1 MFMNSF
7 SMRKLADHKRK
18 YTMGKKDK
26 EEVKEKK
33 DTSPKFISPCG
44 LDVGTMNLVSAFL
57 ENPNDKPSKSLTRR
71 IRNNYL
77 HLDNPEDF
85 DVQRYSHV
93 VIEGETYILG
103 EDAFKLGNVFN
114 KEVSRCMKAGLIAA
128 GELEGMDVVSAMI
141 QSLIGKGDGTK
152 KCVYS
157 VPADPID
164 KTIDNKYH
172 EQFFGRVLSHLGWI
186 PHPMNEALA
195 VAYSEL
201 ENDDMT
207 GIAISFGAGMSNICI
222 AYQGVVVE
230 QFSVAIGGD
239 WIDTSSAN
247 MANVATN
254 RITALKEKPEFS
266 IINPMHNK
274 KDIRRRM
281 EIIAD
286 YYKAMISQVGSH
298 IQQRFGNVTAQFPD
312 EIPIVISGG
321 TSMANGFVQAMEEIL
336 SEYEYPFDISEIR
349 QAKDPMYAVARGCL
363 IAALKK

>member
-1 MFMNSF
+1 M
-7 SMRKLADHKRK
+7 A
-18 YTMGKKDK
+18 KKEDT
-26 EEVKEKK
+26 KEKVTK
-33 DTSPKFISPCG
+33 DPSFLSPCG

-57 ENPNDKPSKSLTRR
+57 SKPNDDKNNPNTRR

-85 DVQRYSHV
+85 DVKRYSHV

-141 QSLIGKGDGTK
+141 HSLIGKGDGKK

-164 KTIDNKYH
+164 RTIDNKYH
-172 EQFFGRVLSHLGWI
+172 EQFFGRVLSNLGWV
-186 PHPMNEALA
+186 PQPMNEALA
-195 VAYSEL
+195 VVYAEL
-201 ENDDMT
+201 SDNDRT
-207 GIAISFGAGMSNICI
+207 GIAISYGAGMSNICI

-230 QFSVAIGGD
+230 QFSVAVGGD
-239 WIDTSSAN
+239 WIDRSSAN

-254 RITALKEKPEFS
+254 RITALKEKPEFN
-266 IINPMHNK
+266 IMNPTHPK

-286 YYKAMISQVGSH
+286 YYKAMIDQVGSH

-349 QAKDPMYAVARGCL
+349 HAKDPMYAVAKGCL
-363 IAALKK
+363 IEALRV